1 MMPQRAA
8 GLQRGGEREALE
20 GQGLQRPSTVGRS
33 GPFHARK
40 RCPSAA
46 RPRPSDGGERRMSL
60 VSSCLERTVR
70 RFGLRALGE
79 ASMSLTRIQVDPAVC
94 LGQPTIRGLRL
105 TVSFV
110 LRLIGSGM
118 TEAQIV
124 DAYPELEPEDVREAA
139 LYGAWLA
146 SDSTRQIPT
155 A

>member
-1 MMPQRAA
+1 
-8 GLQRGGEREALE
+8 
-20 GQGLQRPSTVGRS
+20 
-33 GPFHARK
+33 
-40 RCPSAA
+40 
-46 RPRPSDGGERRMSL
+46 
-60 VSSCLERTVR
+60 
-70 RFGLRALGE
+70 
-79 ASMSLTRIQVDPAVC
+79 MSLTRIQVDPAVC